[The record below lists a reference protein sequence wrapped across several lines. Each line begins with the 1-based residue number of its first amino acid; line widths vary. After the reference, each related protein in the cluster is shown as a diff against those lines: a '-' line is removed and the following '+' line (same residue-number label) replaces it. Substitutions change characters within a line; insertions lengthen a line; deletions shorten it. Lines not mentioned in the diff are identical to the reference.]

1 LVAHDSFA
9 DFSDQDSGQSALED
23 SGSDGEESI
32 RGKGEDGMKEERE
45 PSISGF
51 HLPAPNSQFNGPR
64 ANETLQHGEPPCTV
78 ALPIRKPDLDY
89 EMIQAQSNAL
99 RRHETLESESD
110 DTWTEMQT
118 PEASTV
124 SILESEAGHE
134 GGETFSEFSEEEWDL
149 FEESEHMRR

>member
-1 LVAHDSFA
+1 
-9 DFSDQDSGQSALED
+9 LED

-99 RRHETLESESD
+99 GRHETLESESD